1 MNKPLKIAFISKGK
15 KQIKAANDLR
25 FDPAKLSKI
34 IHGWIKPTLQ
44 EKKVISKYLDVPIRE
59 LFNSEGQNN

>member
-1 MNKPLKIAFISKGK
+1 MNKPLKMAFVSRGV

-44 EKKVISKYLDVPIRE
+44 EKKVLSKYLNTSIQE
-59 LFNSEGQNN
+59 LFNQDK